1 MKPAKRLFALFF
13 LLILGA
19 SPALSGLAYGDEDDG
34 LPPVTIVQ
42 ASNLQVDGQQALKRH
57 VPILLMFAQHGCSWC
72 HYVEENQLKPM
83 LRNAGY
89 RAQVMIRQVMID
101 DMHHITDFDG
111 RSTDANTL
119 AARYNASL
127 TPTVVF
133 VDATGKQLV
142 PSIVGVSNP
151 DFYGGDLD
159 DGLARSEQ
167 IIRRRLA
174 ALNLK

>member
-1 MKPAKRLFALFF
+1 MKSAKRLFALFF
-13 LLILGA
+13 LLTLGTSA
-19 SPALSGLAYGDEDDG
+19 ALSGPAYGADDDG
-34 LPPVTIVQ
+34 LPPVTLVQ
-42 ASNLQVDGQQALKRH
+42 ASNLQADGQQADKRH

-72 HYVEENQLKPM
+72 HYVEEDQLKPM
-83 LRNAGY
+83 LRNADY
-89 RAQVMIRQVMID
+89 RAHVIIRQIMTD
-101 DMHHITDFDG
+101 DLNNITDFDG
-111 RSTDANTL
+111 SATDANTL
-119 AARYNASL
+119 AARYNATL

-159 DGLARSEQ
+159 NGLARSEQ
-167 IIRRRLA
+167 IISSQLA

>member
-1 MKPAKRLFALFF
+1 MTVMKPAKRLFALFF

-42 ASNLQVDGQQALKRH
+42 ASNLQTDGQQALKRH

-72 HYVEENQLKPM
+72 HYVEESQLT
-83 LRNAGY
+83 G
-89 RAQVMIRQVMID
+89 
-101 DMHHITDFDG
+101 
-111 RSTDANTL
+111 
-119 AARYNASL
+119 
-127 TPTVVF
+127 VF
-133 VDATGKQLV
+133 VDASATRLV
-142 PSIVGVSNP
+142 PNIVGVSNP

-174 ALNLK
+174 ALNLN